1 MGSFENIVYIYIY
14 IFRKTPSFIR
24 IYDKIISSEK
34 INFDNRD
41 IHNNI
46 SSIYVPYD
54 SIYLYFSFFFYLRI
68 IPSIKLRIKI
78 RKIKYLK
85 LVSLMSAFNFNLFMI
100 LVV

>member
-46 SSIYVPYD
+46 FSIYVPHD

-68 IPSIKLRIKI
+68 KLRIKT

-85 LVSLMSAFNFNLFMI
+85 LVSLMSVFNFNLFMI